1 MATLPKVLLWTR
13 TDLPGAETVV
23 LDDRRGLVA
32 RGTQLAVD
40 PIPYQARY
48 ELIADDNWQ
57 AARLDV
63 SCEGAGWMR
72 TIRMQ
77 RATGR
82 WRATTGEQG
91 DLDAALVAAGQRRV
105 GFPGIED
112 ASRLERALDVDLG
125 GSPLTNTLVIRRLGL
140 LNATPDRP
148 YNVLAA
154 WVLLPSLEII
164 AAEHTY
170 TPLGGNRVRYES
182 DGFSA
187 DMTVDDA
194 GYVIDYP
201 GLAKRGQP

>member
-13 TDLPGAETVV
+13 TDVPGAETVV
-23 LDDRRGLVA
+23 FDDRRGLVA
-32 RGTQLAVD
+32 RGTQQAVD
-40 PIPYQARY
+40 PIPYLARY
-48 ELIADDNWQ
+48 ELIVDDNWQ
-57 AARLDV
+57 TARLDV
-63 SCEGAGWMR
+63 SAEGAGWMR

-77 RATGR
+77 RAAGR

-112 ASRLERALDVDLG
+112 AARLEQALDVDLG

-148 YNVLAA
+148 TTVMTA

-170 TPLGGNRVRYES
+170 TPLGGNRIRYES
-182 DGFSA
+182 DTFRA
-187 DMTVDDA
+187 EIKVDDA
-194 GYVIDYP
+194 GFVIDYP
-201 GLAKRGQP
+201 GLAKRG

>member
-13 TDLPGAETVV
+13 TDVPGAETVV
-23 LDDRRGLVA
+23 FDDRRGLVA

-48 ELIADDNWQ
+48 ELVVDENWQ
-57 AARLDV
+57 TSRLDV
-63 SCEGAGWMR
+63 SVEGAGFMR
-72 TIRMQ
+72 TVRMQ

-125 GSPLTNTLVIRRLGL
+125 GSPLTNTLPIRRLGL
-140 LNATPDRP
+140 LNAAADRQFT
-148 YNVLAA
+148 VLTA

-164 AAEHTY
+164 AGEHVY
-170 TPLGGNRVRYES
+170 TRVGGNKIRYES
-182 DGFSA
+182 DNFRA

-194 GYVIDYP
+194 GFVVDYP
-201 GLAKRGQP
+201 GLAKRG

>member
-13 TDLPGAETVV
+13 TDVPGAETVV
-23 LDDRRGLVA
+23 FDDRRGLVA
-32 RGTQLAVD
+32 RGIQQAVD

-48 ELIADDNWQ
+48 ELIADDTWQ
-57 AARLDV
+57 TARLDV
-63 SCEGAGWMR
+63 TCEGAGWMR

-105 GFPGIED
+105 GFPGIEE

-140 LNATPDRP
+140 LNATPDRSHT
-148 YNVLAA
+148 VQAA

-170 TPLGGNRVRYES
+170 TPLGGNKIRYES
-182 DGFSA
+182 DTFRA

-194 GYVIDYP
+194 GYVLDYP
-201 GLAKRGQP
+201 GLAKRG